1 MKNSVVHVSC
11 SRRGLLAACAVVLGL
26 AFAGTAEAAEVIITT
41 RPPAM
46 RYEPLPP
53 PPPGPPLSWTWLPG
67 HWVWNG
73 RGYVWVPGYYVRRPP
88 RYVGWVPGRW
98 VLRRRGWVWVDG
110 YWRR

>member
-1 MKNSVVHVSC
+1 MS
-11 SRRGLLAACAVVLGL
+11 SRPSGLNRRSLITGALAALGIAAADQAHADVFVV
-26 AFAGTAEAAEVIITT
+26 V
-41 RPPAM
+41 RPPVM

-53 PPPGPPLSWTWLPG
+53 PPPGPPRTWIWLPG

-98 VLRRRGWVWVDG
+98 VPRHSGWIWVDG